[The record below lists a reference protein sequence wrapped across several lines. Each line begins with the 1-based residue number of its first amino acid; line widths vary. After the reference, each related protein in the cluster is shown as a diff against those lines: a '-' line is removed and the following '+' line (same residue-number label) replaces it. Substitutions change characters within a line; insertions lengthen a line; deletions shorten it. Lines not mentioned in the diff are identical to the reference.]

1 MGRWNRPPDRAPA
14 RCTTWPSTPGTPTG
28 CSGWPPARRITA
40 GGPDHH
46 AAYLANSDGYEVELV
61 ARPEPL
67 EPAAGSPDPVNPPEP
82 PQ

>member
-1 MGRWNRPPDRAPA
+1 VQWLAASAADHGWQLLFADRHPL
-14 RCTTWPSTPGTPTG
+14 
-28 CSGWPPARRITA
+28 A

-46 AAYLANSDGYEVELV
+46 TAYLANSDGYEVELV
-61 ARPEPL
+61 ARPGPL